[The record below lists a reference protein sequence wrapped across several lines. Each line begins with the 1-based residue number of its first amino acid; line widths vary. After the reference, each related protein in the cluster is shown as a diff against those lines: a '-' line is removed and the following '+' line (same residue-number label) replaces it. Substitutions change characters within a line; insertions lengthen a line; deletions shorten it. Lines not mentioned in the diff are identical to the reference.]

1 MTIVR
6 DNIRQGDRELTLLNA
21 LRAINRIEFDENAVR
36 AINRVK
42 FDEGGPT
49 DKPPTL
55 ADYME
60 LGLKLATLSD
70 QERESIRFMLE
81 QLEKGQK

>member
-1 MTIVR
+1 MIVR
-6 DNIRQGDRELTLLNA
+6 ENIRQGDREAALLNA
-21 LRAINRIEFDENAVR
+21 LR

-49 DKPPTL
+49 GKPPTL

-60 LGLKLATLSD
+60 LGLKLATLSE

>member
-6 DNIRQGDRELTLLNA
+6 DNYRHGDREEALLNA
-21 LRAINRIEFDENAVR
+21 LRAINRVQ
-36 AINRVK
+36 

>member
-6 DNIRQGDRELTLLNA
+6 DNIRQGDRELALLNA
-21 LRAINRIEFDENAVR
+21 LR

-60 LGLKLATLSD
+60 LGLKLATLSE

>member
-1 MTIVR
+1 MIEK
-6 DNIRQGDRELTLLNA
+6 GDTRRALLNVSPYLLNA
-21 LRAINRIEFDENAVR
+21 LRK
-36 AINRVK
+36 INRVR
-42 FDEGGPT
+42 FEDGGST

-70 QERESIRFMLE
+70 QERDSIKFMLK
-81 QLEKGQK
+81 QLEKEMK